1 MELQITLIFYISIIF
16 YYLLSYIISYIL
28 LSLIFYTISYILYYL
43 FFILSPI
50 RHRPRQAEYRHAAA
64 LRTRRARTAAA

>member
-1 MELQITLIFYISIIF
+1 LSSIIF
-16 YYLLSYIISYIL
+16 YL
-28 LSLIFYTISYILYYL
+28 LYYL

-64 LRTRRARTAAA
+64 LRTPQGYAQPPHDGILPASPLIPG